1 MAETGPSAFLAL
13 WNDIERGR
21 EAEYDAWHTREH
33 VPERVAA
40 PGFLGGRR
48 YVDRGHPVHRYFTL
62 YDVADLGAFRT
73 PQYRDLLDNPTD
85 WSAAMRPSFR
95 NFLRVP
101 CAQEH
106 AAGFGLG
113 AGLAVVRLA
122 LPSGTRPLREEVAA
136 FAAAPGMVR
145 ARLGRRT
152 EGLPTAAWRQAPAE
166 PGAPDEFDA
175 VLLLEALDRSAAQ
188 QAFDEACQRFWAG
201 AAPTDVGGV
210 YDLAFVFPGLDPG
223 EREAHRRASWA
234 AMPATAPA

>member
-1 MAETGPSAFLAL
+1 MAETGPTAFLAL

-40 PGFLGGRR
+40 PGFLSGRR

-62 YDVADLGAFRT
+62 YDVAGLGAFRT

-113 AGLAVVRLA
+113 AGLAVVRLP
-122 LPSGTRPLREEVAA
+122 LPSGPEGLRGPVAE

-145 ARLGRRT
+145 ARLGRRA
-152 EGLPTAAWRQAPAE
+152 EGLPTAAWRQAQPE
-166 PGAPDEFDA
+166 PGGPDGFDA

-188 QAFDEACQRFWAG
+188 RAFDEACRRFCAG
-201 AAPTDVGGV
+201 ATPTDVGGV

-234 AMPATAPA
+234 AMPATPST

>member
-40 PGFLGGRR
+40 PGFLSGHR

-188 QAFDEACQRFWAG
+188 QAFDEACRRFWAG

>member
-40 PGFLGGRR
+40 PGFLSGRR

-113 AGLAVVRLA
+113 AGLAVVRLV

-136 FAAAPGMVR
+136 SAAPPQPG
-145 ARLGRRT
+145 ADHPGRRADRCGR
-152 EGLPTAAWRQAPAE
+152 GL
-166 PGAPDEFDA
+166 
-175 VLLLEALDRSAAQ
+175 RS
-188 QAFDEACQRFWAG
+188 RLRL
-201 AAPTDVGGV
+201 PR
-210 YDLAFVFPGLDPG
+210 PRP
-223 EREAHRRASWA
+223 RRA
-234 AMPATAPA
+234 